1 MVGQGRLV
9 CVRWSSVQHRGAWS
23 PPRPCVGCRGAL
35 LPLSLSPRPWQC
47 LINGSITAAEGTEVR
62 HAEELL
68 EGGTVMEVEEVDS
81 S

>member
-1 MVGQGRLV
+1 M
-9 CVRWSSVQHRGAWS
+9 RWSCVQPRGAWS
-23 PPRPCVGCRGAL
+23 PLRPCVGCRGAL
-35 LPLSLSPRPWQC
+35 LPLSLSLSLSPPPWQC

-68 EGGTVMEVEEVDS
+68 EGSTVMEVEEVDS